1 MHFWEEINYVPH
13 FKSNSLSSCLQ
24 SVLCV
29 IIYTVDSKTL
39 VTKKVQYV
47 FTEELALIFPVHLE
61 ILGQGERCQ
70 RLFLAII
77 LFSGHSV

>member
-1 MHFWEEINYVPH
+1 MPH

-39 VTKKVQYV
+39 VTKKSTICVYRGTSTHISCSFGNSGARGKMSEAVSCYNIV
-47 FTEELALIFPVHLE
+47 FRPFC
-61 ILGQGERCQ
+61 LG
-70 RLFLAII
+70 
-77 LFSGHSV
+77 